1 MHFIRNVVFNNAI
14 GVTCIIGN
22 GLKKHMEKNLKKQK
36 KPGDCIVIAAD
47 HGGYELKEIVKDE
60 LHALGYDILDL
71 GVDDG
76 SVRVDYPDYAHAL
89 ARCISDDQAAF
100 GVLTC
105 GSGLGMSM
113 VANRYAE
120 IRAALCYDSLT
131 ARLARQHNDANV
143 LVMGGR
149 LIGPETARDCL
160 RSFMSARFEGG
171 RHVRRIA
178 QFNLD
183 PE

>member
-1 MHFIRNVVFNNAI
+1 MERS
-14 GVTCIIGN
+14 
-22 GLKKHMEKNLKKQK
+22 KEKNPQNSV
-36 KPGDCIVIAAD
+36 VIAAD
-47 HGGYELKEIVKDE
+47 HGGYGLKKIVKDE
-60 LHALGYDILDL
+60 LHILGYDILDL

-76 SVRVDYPDYAHAL
+76 EARVDYPDYAHAL
-89 ARCISDDQAAF
+89 ARCIAAGQAVL

-113 VANRYAE
+113 VANRHAD
-120 IRAALCYDSLT
+120 IRAALCYDGLT

-171 RHVRRIA
+171 RHARRVA
-178 QFNLD
+178 RFNLD